1 MACAQYQSDKCL
13 RLDVRFTLDFVSFT
27 MDKAKKIIT
36 FGKIGSTFGTP
47 QVEVG
52 ENSISADEQSTGFGK
67 FGNKPSKSNV
77 DLNVSCEETD
87 TVSETDPESQRM
99 QEIMGFGGFGKK
111 CRQPDVEDIVE
122 KVVKLVKERMR
133 GNIDSAVEKIGPLS
147 IKEKETE
154 SDDVNDDFIGP
165 PIPEHLLNTD
175 ENITNVTKRKEEWC
189 DVSSEDSSD
198 EDDNESKDTL
208 QSKIPAGDEVSML
221 HGTKAVVAVAV
232 DPAGARLATG
242 SVDYDVRFWDFA
254 GMDATMQSF
263 RTLQPCE
270 NHPIKCL
277 QYSVTGDVI
286 LVISGMSQAKVLDRD
301 GFEVAECIKGDQYIT
316 DMART
321 KGHTAPLNSG
331 CWHPR
336 IREEFLTC
344 AEDSTCRLWNVEK
357 PELHKAVM
365 KTRAQDGLKTVPTA
379 CAYSRDGNLVACAC
393 FDGSLQMW
401 DHRKLFVNTAMLLR
415 GAHQS
420 KTETSCIAFS
430 FIGSLLATRGCDNT
444 LKIWDL
450 RAFKKPLHVVDNL
463 FSRYA
468 TTDCSFSPDDTMILT
483 GESVKMGE
491 TGGRL
496 LFYNSKTFDKVTDIT
511 VTDSHVIKAIWHPK
525 LNQIFVGCG
534 NGAVKVY
541 YDGSRSSRGA
551 KLCVVKTRRKTK
563 QVEVVAAQQILT
575 PHALP
580 MFRQEKPKSIRK
592 QMERDRQDPV
602 KSRRPDLPISSGQ
615 GGRVATSGGTLSS
628 YVIRN
633 LGLSKRVEDDQDPR
647 EAILRYAKEAEE
659 NPYWVSPAYSKT
671 QPTPIFQ
678 KSGDADEEDGQGPAT
693 KKAKL

>member
-1 MACAQYQSDKCL
+1 LCGGYVAV
-13 RLDVRFTLDFVSFT
+13 DVCVVRMNKT
-27 MDKAKKIIT
+27 KIIT
-36 FGKIGSTFGTP
+36 FGKIGGTFGAT
-47 QVEVG
+47 QNE
-52 ENSISADEQSTGFGK
+52 ADENNVRANERSTGFGK
-67 FGNKPSKSNV
+67 FGNKSSKV
-77 DLNVSCEETD
+77 DVRVNANCEDVDVVPEA
-87 TVSETDPESQRM
+87 DPENQRM
-99 QEIMGFGGFGKK
+99 QKVMGFGGFGKK
-111 CRQPDVEDIVE
+111 CKQFNIEEMLEQVT
-122 KVVKLVKERMR
+122 KTAKERSR
-133 GNIDSAVEKIGPLS
+133 VNTDSAVEKFGPLS
-147 IKEKETE
+147 IKDAENKRKEKLNEQTKGD
-154 SDDVNDDFIGP
+154 SDDDFIGP
-165 PIPEHLLNTD
+165 PVPVHLLNSATD
-175 ENITNVTKRKEEWC
+175 DKSAEKGVKSKEEEYSVC
-189 DVSSEDSSD
+189 SEESSD
-198 EDDNESKDTL
+198 EDDNEIEGNIEG
-208 QSKIPAGDEVSML
+208 KIPASHEVSML
-221 HGTKAVVAVAV
+221 HGTKAVVAVAA

-270 NHPIKCL
+270 NYPIKSL

-301 GFEVAECIKGDQYIT
+301 GFEVAECVKGDQYIA

-336 IREEFLTC
+336 VREEFLTC
-344 AEDSTCRLWNVEK
+344 AEDGTCRLWDIEK
-357 PELHKAVM
+357 PEHHKAII
-365 KTRAQDGLKTVPTA
+365 KTRAQNGLKIVPTA
-379 CAYSRDGNLVACAC
+379 CTYSRDGNLVACAC
-393 FDGSLQMW
+393 MDGSLQMW

-415 GAHQS
+415 DAHQS
-420 KTETSCIAFS
+420 GTETSCLAFS
-430 FIGSLLATRGCDNT
+430 YLGSLLATRGCDDT

-450 RAFKKPLHVVDNL
+450 RAFKKPLHVVQDL

-468 TTDCSFSPDDTMILT
+468 TTDCSFSPDDAMILT
-483 GESVKMGE
+483 GVSLRRGE
-491 TGGRL
+491 TSGRL
-496 LFYNSKTFDKVTDIT
+496 LFYNSKTFDKVTEMT
-511 VTDSHVIKAIWHPK
+511 VTDSHVIKGVWHPK

-534 NGAVKVY
+534 NGTVKVY
-541 YDGSRSSRGA
+541 YDNNYSMRGA
-551 KLCVVKTRRKTK
+551 KLCVVKTRRKVK
-563 QVEVVAAQQILT
+563 QVEVVTAQQILT

-678 KSGDADEEDGQGPAT
+678 KAGDGFEDEEDQGPNA